1 MDGGHPGGGSRV
13 LVRLIDEHG
22 WYLASDLL
30 ATYQVDIRDLV
41 SGEESPRWA
50 LSLIY
55 GLPQGTVSWA
65 RLQGDPDLAGW
76 DTQTFLLAGLIE
88 SVRDNTFATVQLK
101 SKKKLKRPDPLPV
114 PGEQKQKQPKQN
126 LFLQMASAQYQA
138 GKG

>member
-1 MDGGHPGGGSRV
+1 MDGGYPGGGSRI

-30 ATYQVDIRDLV
+30 ATYQVDIRELV

-55 GLPQGTVSWA
+55 GLPQGSMSWA
-65 RLQGDPDLAGW
+65 RLQGDPELVGW
-76 DTQTFLLAGLIE
+76 TTQTFLLAGLIE

-101 SKKKLKRPDPLPV
+101 SKKRLKRPESIRI
-114 PGEQKQKQPKQN
+114 PGDHKQKRPNQN
-126 LFLQMASAQYQA
+126 LFLQMATAQYQA
-138 GKG
+138 GKD